1 MSHLELHEGLRANHE
16 LERLLAEPALG
27 TIEELIAGRA
37 HQNAYAKVMT
47 SPTMTALRRIDVFD
61 QETMIALR
69 KTTARIE
76 HVAIRASS
84 RRLRDAVPIHD
95 ILDAC
100 LRHPVRSLGFELGA
114 IDLVLAHAVFDQLDA
129 ITVGG
134 RLASAIPLVHQL
146 RDSLAITVAPSPSL
160 PPCIAGPLITLGSA
174 QVVRTGTQVTLRGWG
189 QWFVDSLA
197 EQASMID
204 GVARIELAASASAAD
219 RVRLALG
226 SIELVTVPEEP
237 RLGYVR
243 ALSIRPKG

>member
-1 MSHLELHEGLRANHE
+1 MTR
-16 LERLLAEPALG
+16 PAL
-27 TIEELIAGRA
+27 
-37 HQNAYAKVMT
+37 
-47 SPTMTALRRIDVFD
+47 TALRRVDVFE

-69 KTTARIE
+69 KTRARIE
-76 HVAIRASS
+76 HVAIRAIT

-100 LRHPVRSLGFELGA
+100 VRHPVRSLGFELGA
-114 IDLVLAHAVFDQLDA
+114 IDLVLAHPVFAQLEA

-174 QVVRTGTQVTLRGWG
+174 QLVRTGTQVTLRGWG

-197 EQASMID
+197 ETNQQCVVTERFDLGLGNAHVVTVM
-204 GVARIELAASASAAD
+204 RHSASPI
-219 RVRLALG
+219 G
-226 SIELVTVPEEP
+226 PMQWPET
-237 RLGYVR
+237 RYLQATYSW
-243 ALSIRPKG
+243 A